1 MSPSALSSNPMECP
15 MPQPNDL
22 SRSLTAFD
30 QDSTLIAVIEMSQ
43 SNWLVA
49 GLVPGIERQPLKKLS
64 ADEDELLKL
73 VQRWRNEA
81 AQAGREIKRIVV
93 AYEAGSDGLLLGRWL
108 RRGGLQV
115 YFLPPPSVGGLP
127 RHPQAK

>member
-1 MSPSALSSNPMECP
+1 MPPSALSSNPMECP

-22 SRSLTAFD
+22 SRSLAAFD

-64 ADEDELLKL
+64 ADKDELLKL

-81 AQAGREIKRIVV
+81 AQAGGGRNDIVK
-93 AYEAGSDGLLLGRWL
+93 AFKAGRQH
-108 RRGGLQV
+108 LQRA
-115 YFLPPPSVGGLP
+115 L
-127 RHPQAK
+127 